1 MSKESLAAGTA
12 EVIPILMPQ
21 TGNTMEEGTVLEWR
35 VREGDVIEVGQIICE
50 IETDKATMEY
60 ESPAAGR
67 LARLVAPLNEP
78 LAVKEIIALLADN
91 EAVADA
97 YLAGDEPN
105 GTAVETSKV
114 VSAAEASTAVTT
126 LGSSSPATEM
136 VGDRVKA
143 SPAARRLAAERGVA
157 LETIGAGSGPGGRIL
172 SSDLVPKDTTTVTP
186 AGGSAVICVHRP
198 LSRMRRAIG
207 ARLQLSKQTVP
218 HFYLRMTIDAAR
230 LQRYYQEQKPT
241 TRCSMNDV
249 VVLAVSRAMQVFPAV
264 RSRIEGEEIVEFPH
278 SNIGIAVGV
287 EEGLVV
293 PVIMQV
299 DAMSLGELARE
310 SKSVIEAARK
320 GTLVNIGKG
329 NFTISN
335 LGMFGVEEF
344 SAIINPPESGILA
357 VGAVR
362 ETVIAE
368 NGCLRPGRA
377 MTMTLSADH
386 RIVDGLIAAKF
397 MGRLKELLE
406 NPAEKLSRRV

>member
-35 VREGDVIEVGQIICE
+35 VCEGDVIEVGQIICE

-60 ESPAAGR
+60 ESPAAGC

-91 EAVADA
+91 EAAADA

-105 GTAVETSKV
+105 GTAVETSKA

-126 LGSSSPATEM
+126 LGSSGPATEM

-186 AGGSAVICVHRP
+186 AGGSAVIGVHRP

-207 ARLQLSKQTVP
+207 TKLQLSKQTVP
-218 HFYLRMTIDAAR
+218 HFYLRMTIDAER
-230 LQRYYQEQKPT
+230 LQSYYQQQKPT
-241 TRCSMNDV
+241 TRCSLNDV
-249 VVLAVSRAMQVFPAV
+249 VVLAVSRAMQEFPTV
-264 RSRIEGEEIVEFPH
+264 RSQIEGEEIVEFPH

-287 EEGLVV
+287 EEGIVV

-299 DAMSLGELARE
+299 DTMSLGELARE

-320 GTLVNIGKG
+320 GTLVNIGEG

-368 NGCLRPGRA
+368 NGWLRPGQA

-406 NPAEKLSRRV
+406 NPAVELSREV